1 MVAKVIIRALDIYDD
16 TGSYPRILAAS
27 VDFRKYA
34 IISSLDQQNVN
45 ALSSLKSACLAI
57 ATEMREVLNKKIAR
71 NLRSMSCGNWT
82 RDYL

>member
-45 ALSSLKSACLAI
+45 ALSKFEVSLSCDSDRDEGSVEQENR
-57 ATEMREVLNKKIAR
+57 TEFA
-71 NLRSMSCGNWT
+71 
-82 RDYL
+82 